1 MAGAFIFA
9 ELNRLAG
16 NMPIAVAA
24 CATGRALDF
33 ATTWVAIQ
41 GHRAVEIK
49 PYVAE
54 IMNSV
59 GTTIGLITYEF
70 LVTMPLIFLGC
81 RLVNHLQAKRRA
93 QPQSLPMSS
102 PLLYSIGTISTIVAI
117 HNLQYL
123 F

>member
-1 MAGAFIFA
+1 
-9 ELNRLAG
+9 
-16 NMPIAVAA
+16 
-24 CATGRALDF
+24 
-33 ATTWVAIQ
+33 
-41 GHRAVEIK
+41 
-49 PYVAE
+49 
-54 IMNSV
+54 MNSV